1 MKQITLYVYQS
12 VDGCPARA
20 DKQVDDAIG
29 KADCLLLDEETYL
42 DVFMNHLGWPITQ
55 KDTFVVAQAD
65 CNLTGK
71 EGVRFITEDAVAE
84 IGRMK
89 AAGDGVMVAYGEGIA
104 AMLLNSGLADE
115 IVVVTLPKVAGGEE
129 KALRHITGDGAAW
142 VVRSCRGLDGEKV
155 RTVYGRVHHGCTYL
169 DA

>member
-12 VDGCPARA
+12 IDGCPARA

-42 DVFMNHLGWPITQ
+42 DVFMNHLGWPITE
-55 KDTFVVAQAD
+55 KETFVVAQAD
-65 CNLTGK
+65 CNLTEK
-71 EGVRFITEDAVAE
+71 QSVKFITGDAVTE

-115 IVVVTLPKVAGGEE
+115 IVAITLPKVAGGEE
-129 KALRHITGDGAAW
+129 KALSGIKADNAEW
-142 VVRSCRGLDGEKV
+142 MVRSCRLLDGEKV
-155 RTVYGRVHHGCTYL
+155 RTVYGRV
-169 DA
+169 